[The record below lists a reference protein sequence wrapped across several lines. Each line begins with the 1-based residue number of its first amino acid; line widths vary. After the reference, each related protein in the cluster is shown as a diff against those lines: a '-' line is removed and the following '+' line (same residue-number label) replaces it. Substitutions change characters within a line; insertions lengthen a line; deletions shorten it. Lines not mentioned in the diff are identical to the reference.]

1 MNYIISN
8 FYGLQT
14 IPSTNNIPLILYYGL
29 ESGYVFYIKSHNRPI
44 CYSTSIYISYIQR
57 HIIYQYGDFLTVG
70 KLPNASGTLPPLTL
84 MALPDM
90 ERGRARG
97 AQGRA
102 VAVQNIEID
111 VRRTTAARGGA

>member
-1 MNYIISN
+1 MRRSELDLTSLRSVSEYRN
-8 FYGLQT
+8 FTL
-14 IPSTNNIPLILYYGL
+14 L
-29 ESGYVFYIKSHNRPI
+29 
-44 CYSTSIYISYIQR
+44 
-57 HIIYQYGDFLTVG
+57 G